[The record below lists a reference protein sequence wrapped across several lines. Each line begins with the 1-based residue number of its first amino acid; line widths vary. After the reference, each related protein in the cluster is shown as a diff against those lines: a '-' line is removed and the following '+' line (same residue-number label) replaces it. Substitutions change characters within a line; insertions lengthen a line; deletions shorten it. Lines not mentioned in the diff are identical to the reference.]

1 MFILLELSN
10 KPHPEAALSR
20 CGYPWAVVSWPIMGT
35 AMIIGICGGSGA
47 GKTTIVRKISE
58 VVSDFVFIPQDN
70 YYKSAEYI
78 SNSNITAFNFDH
90 PEAFDNE
97 LLSEHLQD
105 LKEMRPIEMPTYD
118 FVHHRRADHT
128 IKVSPRKLV
137 IFEGIMVFTD
147 KRIRDLIDLKIFV
160 DTPDD
165 IRFIRRLGRDI
176 KERGRTV
183 DSVIEQ
189 YLNVV
194 RPGHFEF
201 IEPTKRFADIIIPEG
216 GANENALTVLLSFIR
231 NIVDPRP

>member
-1 MFILLELSN
+1 MA
-10 KPHPEAALSR
+10 EAKL
-20 CGYPWAVVSWPIMGT
+20 
-35 AMIIGICGGSGA
+35 IGICGGSGS

-58 VVSDFVFIPQDN
+58 LVSDFVFIPQDN

-90 PEAFDNE
+90 PEAFDND
-97 LLSEHLQD
+97 LLWTQLSA
-105 LKEMRPIEMPTYD
+105 LKRMEPVEMPTYD
-118 FVHHRRADHT
+118 FVHHRRAEET
-128 IKVSPRKLV
+128 IKVTPRKLV
-137 IFEGIMVFTD
+137 IFEGIMVFTNE
-147 KRIRDLIDLKIFV
+147 RVRDLIDLKIFV

-183 DSVIEQ
+183 DSVIDQ

-194 RPGHFEF
+194 RPGHYQF

-216 GANENALTVLLSFIR
+216 GANENALQVLVTFI
-231 NIVDPRP
+231 NTILNS

>member
-1 MFILLELSN
+1 MA
-10 KPHPEAALSR
+10 EARL
-20 CGYPWAVVSWPIMGT
+20 
-35 AMIIGICGGSGA
+35 IGICGGSGS

-58 VVSDFVFIPQDN
+58 LVSDFVFIPQDN

-97 LLSEHLQD
+97 LLFSQLSA
-105 LKEMRPIEMPTYD
+105 LKRMEAVEMPTYD
-118 FVHHRRADHT
+118 FVHHRRADET
-128 IKVSPRKLV
+128 VMVTPRKLV
-137 IFEGIMVFTD
+137 IFEGIMVFTNE
-147 KRIRDLIDLKIFV
+147 KVRDLIDLKIFV

-165 IRFIRRLGRDI
+165 IRFIRRLSRDI

-183 DSVIEQ
+183 DSVIDQ

-194 RPGHFEF
+194 RPGHYQF

-216 GANENALTVLLSFIR
+216 GANENALHVLVTFI
-231 NIVDPRP
+231 NTILNSGGG